1 MILFQVLETTI
12 VLSIDHGGKDECRDT
27 NQKSLALF
35 WVIDDS
41 GLDQSG
47 GDDGEK
53 WQGSGYILIALT
65 GFLMD

>member
-53 WQGSGYILIALT
+53 WQDSGYILIELM